1 MFTTFDRYL
10 LGRLLH
16 TFAVFFIAAYG
27 LYIVID
33 LFTNIDDFQE
43 NSGSTVGLFLRI
55 AEYYA
60 YRASEFF
67 EMAGPIL
74 IVISVIAVLGLLQKH
89 SESYPILAAGIP
101 AFRLL
106 KPLLLAAAILNGALV
121 VNQEIV
127 IPSLAVQLQTPRG
140 SKTAQVQKVEP
151 VYDYWNYLMHI
162 DGDQVLVQS
171 RTLVGASF
179 TLPKPENGDPGI
191 VSQICVLK
199 AEKATFIDETD
210 KHGSGWLLQN
220 LIGVL
225 DTDLLTEEGR
235 KRVIPS
241 SNGKDVFIA
250 SEVSFDQLY
259 NRGRNMKLLSSMQ
272 LIQRIQNP
280 STGPMPV
287 RGQSLALHARITRP
301 FLCLLNIAIALPL
314 VIRRESHSLI
324 TNMVICASVLGILY
338 VVAQGCFA
346 LGSLG
351 QISPDF
357 AAWLPVILTG
367 IVSTWTS
374 GLVQT

>member
-1 MFTTFDRYL
+1 MMFTTFDRYL

-16 TFAVFFIAAYG
+16 TFAVFFVAAYG

-33 LFTNIDDFQE
+33 LFTNIDNFQR
-43 NSGSTVGLFLRI
+43 NSASSLDLLFSI
-55 AEYYA
+55 IEFYA

-67 EMAGPIL
+67 EMAGPML
-74 IVISVIAVLGLLQKH
+74 VVISVIVVLGLLQKH
-89 SESYPILAAGIP
+89 AETYPILAAGVP

-106 KPLLLAAAILNGALV
+106 RPLLVATAILNGALIT
-121 VNQEIV
+121 NQEFV
-127 IPSLAVQLQTPRG
+127 IPAIAVQLQTPRG
-140 SKTAQVQKVEP
+140 SQTAQVQKVEP

-171 RTLVGASF
+171 QTLVGASF
-179 TLPKPENGDPGI
+179 TLPKPEI
-191 VSQICVLK
+191 VSQICMLK
-199 AEKATFIDETD
+199 AEKATFVSDTK

-220 LIGVL
+220 LTAVL

-235 KRVIPS
+235 KRIIPS
-241 SNGKDVFIA
+241 SNGKDVFIV

-287 RGQSLALHARITRP
+287 RGQSLALHSRITRP
-301 FLCLLNIAIALPL
+301 FLCLLNIVIALPL
-314 VIRRESHSLI
+314 VMRKESHSLI
-324 TNMVICASVLGILY
+324 TNMVICSCVLGGMY
-338 VVAQGCFA
+338 AVTQGCFA
-346 LGSLG
+346 LGSVGL
-351 QISPDF
+351 ISPDF
-357 AAWLPVILTG
+357 AAWLPVILAG
-367 IVSTWTS
+367 ALSTWTF